1 MVSVSCN
8 SLWRPSL
15 LLGSV
20 FFAVPAFA
28 QIDPSGLPLTDMSK
42 NHPDPAMAQLT
53 SVSQLAD
60 VPPTGWAF
68 EALRSLVERYGCI
81 VGYPDRTY
89 RGDRALTRW
98 EFAAGLNACLN
109 SIERSLQAGVSIA
122 QRDLD
127 TLKRLAQEFQ
137 AELGALG
144 ARVDNLENRAAF
156 LEDHSFST
164 TTKLL
169 GEAIFVVA
177 NAFQGAS
184 EGSNTVFQDRV
195 RLRFVSSFTGKDQLN
210 VRLDAG
216 NARRFNLGDGTPEA
230 TQSFNLVP
238 SLDNN
243 VNIGWL
249 AYYFPIGERISA
261 YIAAVNGV
269 TYDFIPTL
277 NPYLDSG
284 TGGGK
289 ALTVF
294 ASANPIYQIGGGAGG
309 GFNYQLSDR
318 WIASLGYLAGDHAD
332 PNPGSGLFNGQYAAI
347 AQIAW
352 LDSRSGFGITYVHA
366 YQNRGDLF
374 DIGSSFGI
382 VGTRQANN
390 PFGTPL
396 ISDSFGASGFFT
408 ITPNLA
414 INGFLGYTN
423 SRNLQG
429 PGNADIWYYSLGFA
443 FPDVGKDGNL
453 GGLVVGVQPYQANN
467 PTDAKDLPIHVEAF
481 YKYQINDNIAIT
493 PGLFWLINPGQN
505 SNNTSVIIGT
515 LRTTFTF

>member
-1 MVSVSCN
+1 
-8 SLWRPSL
+8 
-15 LLGSV
+15 
-20 FFAVPAFA
+20 
-28 QIDPSGLPLTDMSK
+28 
-42 NHPDPAMAQLT
+42 
-53 SVSQLAD
+53 
-60 VPPTGWAF
+60 
-68 EALRSLVERYGCI
+68 
-81 VGYPDRTY
+81 
-89 RGDRALTRW
+89 
-98 EFAAGLNACLN
+98 
-109 SIERSLQAGVSIA
+109 
-122 QRDLD
+122 
-127 TLKRLAQEFQ
+127 
-137 AELGALG
+137 ALG

-177 NAFQGAS
+177 NAFQGAR

-249 AYYFPIGERISA
+249 AYYFPIGDRISA
-261 YIAAVNGV
+261 YIGAVNGV

-318 WIASLGYLAGDHAD
+318 WIASLGYLAGNHAD

-352 LDSRSGFGITYVHA
+352 LDSRSG
-366 YQNRGDLF
+366 
-374 DIGSSFGI
+374 
-382 VGTRQANN
+382 
-390 PFGTPL
+390 
-396 ISDSFGASGFFT
+396 
-408 ITPNLA
+408 
-414 INGFLGYTN
+414 
-423 SRNLQG
+423 
-429 PGNADIWYYSLGFA
+429 
-443 FPDVGKDGNL
+443 
-453 GGLVVGVQPYQANN
+453 
-467 PTDAKDLPIHVEAF
+467 
-481 YKYQINDNIAIT
+481 
-493 PGLFWLINPGQN
+493 
-505 SNNTSVIIGT
+505 
-515 LRTTFTF
+515 